1 EHNDQ
6 FEKFKELVET
16 TVEFEAAKH
25 HHYVLKADFNDE
37 LKGWKKTRVGYKKE
51 VHFEKQA
58 TYGYCLRMP
67 RLEANCL
74 CGQSEYIELATQRTG
89 GFFTTQKLKELSSD
103 FLSESEHYDD
113 VQSSLVKEYTFS
125 ISFAD
130 VSVRAPTPYI
140 RPKMMDK
147 GEGHVIL
154 KNARQPC
161 LKIQDDVSFISN
173 DQIYYLMGQSELQI
187 ITGPNMGGK
196 LIYIRQIGVIA
207 LMAQVG
213 YFVPR
218 TEASLCIFDCIQ
230 VCAYLIV
237 YLLRVGAGD
246 SPIRGISTFML
257 EMLKAATILKALLNL
272 AEHMHFLDGEQALTD
287 WLELYQNTYR
297 HRYGVFAYSRHIS
310 LSEGVPHVRIYD
322 ESFGIHVVELA
333 NFPEIAV
340 KLARRKANELKVFMN
355 HAKDKC
361 SKQEIEKGDIII
373 KEFLRD
379 IAQTPDPES
388 MNYNS
393 ILDRIQEVKG
403 KYQEKIEGNPW
414 FRDVIAGF

>member
-1 EHNDQ
+1 MLYVYISNSKLPGLICAFELFNSMDDTLRDLIEEIFLTKLMEHNDQ
-6 FEKFKELVET
+6 LEKFKELVKT
-16 TVEFEAAKH
+16 TVDFEAAKH

-37 LKGWKKTRVGYKKE
+37 LKVIKEKLGKPMREMNKKHQMVGRKLGLDTKKKFILKNK
-51 VHFEKQA
+51 H
-58 TYGYCLRMP
+58 LMDI
-67 RLEANCL
+67 EANCL

-89 GFFTTQKLKELSSD
+89 VFFTTQKLKELSSD
-103 FLSESEHYDD
+103 FLSESDHYDD
-113 VQSSLVKEYTFS
+113 VQSSLVKEVIN
-125 ISFAD
+125 IS
-130 VSVRAPTPYI
+130 
-140 RPKMMDK
+140 

-173 DQIYYLMGQSELQI
+173 DVEL
-187 ITGPNMGGK
+187 
-196 LIYIRQIGVIA
+196 IR
-207 LMAQVG
+207 
-213 YFVPR
+213 
-218 TEASLCIFDCIQ
+218 S
-230 VCAYLIV
+230 
-237 YLLRVGAGD
+237 
-246 SPIRGISTFML
+246 
-257 EMLKAATILKALLNL
+257 
-272 AEHMHFLDGEQALTD
+272 
-287 WLELYQNTYR
+287 
-297 HRYGVFAYSRHIS
+297 
-310 LSEGVPHVRIYD
+310 IYD

-355 HAKDKC
+355 HQDAKDKC
-361 SKQEIEKGDIII
+361 SKQEIEEGDIII